1 MTNLPYIEIGSRG
14 GKRPTIVFVA
24 GFPDNQQSG
33 LGSTFRSKIEREFH
47 TLYVCYP
54 GFDDRSCGKPWGYSF
69 DELVDMLHILITQS
83 TEENEKVYLVGHD
96 WGAYLSLKYENK
108 YGAEKVQKL
117 CLLDVGILSLGNCS
131 FRQIASIFTYQ
142 SWLAC
147 IFLTSRI
154 FGTLIAYFCSF
165 TIFCYCAPLLVS
177 LDHPV
182 DVTHFARFMWYPGI
196 VNKCYP
202 YYQLWKG
209 ILTTGKVN
217 AGRFPHSPLLFLV
230 RIYYYILSIF
240 LFLIILCSMELKKD
254 ICFMIKSLLT
264 KLRKLTDANQLL

>member
-14 GKRPTIVFVA
+14 DKRPTIVFVA
-24 GFPDNQQSG
+24 GFPDNQQSAF
-33 LGSTFRSKIEREFH
+33 GSTFRSKIEREFH

-54 GFDDRSCGKPWGYSF
+54 GFDGKSCGKPWGYSF
-69 DELVDMLHILITQS
+69 DELVNMLHILITQS

-154 FGTLIAYFCSF
+154 FGTLIAYFCNYKIYKYFS
-165 TIFCYCAPLLVS
+165 PLFS
-177 LDHPV
+177 SSQHPI
-182 DVTHFARFMWYPGI
+182 DVIHSAKFSCFPNI

-202 YYQLWKG
+202 YYHLWKG
-209 ILTTGKVN
+209 ILTTGKVKS
-217 AGRFPHSPLLFLV
+217 GHFPHCPLLYLV
-230 RIYYYILSIF
+230 RIYWIYYIDVFS
-240 LFLIILCSMELKKD
+240 
-254 ICFMIKSLLT
+254 
-264 KLRKLTDANQLL
+264 